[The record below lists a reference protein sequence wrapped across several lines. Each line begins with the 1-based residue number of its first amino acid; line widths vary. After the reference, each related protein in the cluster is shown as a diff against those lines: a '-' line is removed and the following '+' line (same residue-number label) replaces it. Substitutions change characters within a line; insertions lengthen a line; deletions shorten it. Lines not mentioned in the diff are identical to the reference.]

1 MPAVGL
7 DDLAETRL
15 LQLLLIKHLGQVA
28 VLYVPVPRCSRLSA
42 LNLNLAECV
51 SLTYETLEVKMGLMF
66 LYRWHHSRVE
76 A

>member
-1 MPAVGL
+1 MITAL
-7 DDLAETRL
+7 TE
-15 LQLLLIKHLGQVA
+15 HLGQAA
-28 VLYVPVPRCSRLSA
+28 VLYVPIPRCSRLSA

-66 LYRWHHSRVE
+66 LYRRHHSRAE